1 MYYCISTL
9 NILVT
14 ELTKTKIILQ
24 GKDAK
29 KKIKHIATGRES
41 LTELQS
47 EMKSNPLSSPVLINK
62 TAGLGG
68 LVSYGSSPTSSP
80 EPEPKRKREHSEKK
94 KRSLSPKHE
103 RKKKSRH

>member
-1 MYYCISTL
+1 M
-9 NILVT
+9 
-14 ELTKTKIILQ
+14 LTKALCQ

-41 LTELQS
+41 LAELQS
-47 EMKSNPLSSPVLINK
+47 EMRDNPLSSPVLITK
-62 TAGLGG
+62 SAGLGG
-68 LVSYGSSPTSSP
+68 LVSYGSSPASSP
-80 EPEPKRKREHSEKK
+80 EPEPKRKREHSDKK